1 MVESLGEAASK
12 VIESR
17 EHAVKD
23 STTGISNIFHG
34 ILVGIGRTIQW
45 CLILA
50 IILVLL
56 YINCS
61 TILKVCRWK
70 PEGLLNTL
78 TTTLPTPATD
88 SELTPN
94 KIVNPTSTPE
104 QPPTFP
110 LVLASF
116 TLNDVSASQE
126 MSYVIIPITI
136 SSQHDQISC
145 PILVDTGSTV
155 TLLRE
160 KIQRQLTFLLPHSS
174 HVIITLGSLVAY

>member
-1 MVESLGEAASK
+1 MLVLEDTASELPYFQTTRIHGYDERLITHSPEKLKPSTMLEFSSDINDVMQEVKDLQMDHEDGDTLRGIGKSLAATLESVAQGESSIIKAIGEAIYDTLNGVEDLNEKVVESLGEAASK

-61 TILKVCRWK
+61 PILKVCR
-70 PEGLLNTL
+70 
-78 TTTLPTPATD
+78 
-88 SELTPN
+88 
-94 KIVNPTSTPE
+94 
-104 QPPTFP
+104 
-110 LVLASF
+110 
-116 TLNDVSASQE
+116 
-126 MSYVIIPITI
+126 
-136 SSQHDQISC
+136 
-145 PILVDTGSTV
+145 
-155 TLLRE
+155 
-160 KIQRQLTFLLPHSS
+160 
-174 HVIITLGSLVAY
+174 